1 LKPDSGSSRE
11 TTAPQVTA
19 NSEKENA
26 SFKPLSTNN
35 TTTPSRRSE
44 EKRKKTGINQFAVVP
59 TIQAPQ
65 QQSQQEHDSRLV
77 NSELNLD
84 DSYFDTPTISTECE
98 TVEQITAELTDPTTM
113 VQPATEA
120 QKTDSISVQ
129 SDSATARVAEKK
141 KPGIIFRAGMM
152 RTSAWYDGKTDPS
165 YLDRRRVEE
174 SPSLLPELSA
184 LMAIPVGSLEF
195 RAGLGLSRWGE
206 CGEYSPYTAG
216 PVIRSTDT
224 WQPYSYAIVD
234 TDSAYVYGMLFYQTT
249 TQNIN
254 DSLLVTVTDTVFGLR
269 PDSLLDTRPPC
280 VRHTLITLPIECA
293 WSFRKGNWN
302 VGISA
307 GLTAAWMI
315 RSSGEYLQS
324 DQTKL
329 ATWTKNTSAFQ
340 LGANASLEV
349 GYWLSRR
356 LCVLLMPSGRMAIT
370 AVEEPSGARKTYR
383 NIGVLAGIR
392 FQID

>member
-1 LKPDSGSSRE
+1 
-11 TTAPQVTA
+11 
-19 NSEKENA
+19 
-26 SFKPLSTNN
+26 
-35 TTTPSRRSE
+35 
-44 EKRKKTGINQFAVVP
+44 
-59 TIQAPQ
+59 
-65 QQSQQEHDSRLV
+65 
-77 NSELNLD
+77 
-84 DSYFDTPTISTECE
+84 
-98 TVEQITAELTDPTTM
+98 
-113 VQPATEA
+113 
-120 QKTDSISVQ
+120 
-129 SDSATARVAEKK
+129 
-141 KPGIIFRAGMM
+141 
-152 RTSAWYDGKTDPS
+152 
-165 YLDRRRVEE
+165 
-174 SPSLLPELSA
+174 
-184 LMAIPVGSLEF
+184 
-195 RAGLGLSRWGE
+195 
-206 CGEYSPYTAG
+206 
-216 PVIRSTDT
+216 
-224 WQPYSYAIVD
+224 
-234 TDSAYVYGMLFYQTT
+234 MLFYQTT